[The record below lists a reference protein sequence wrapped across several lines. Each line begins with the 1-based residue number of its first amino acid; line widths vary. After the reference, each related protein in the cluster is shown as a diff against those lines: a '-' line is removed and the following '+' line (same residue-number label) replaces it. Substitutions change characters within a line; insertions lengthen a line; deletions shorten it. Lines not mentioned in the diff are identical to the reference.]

1 MLTGVR
7 EFGFGRPTGIDLPID
22 NAGIFPPDTAWY
34 NRRYGPSGWTNS
46 VVLNLAIGQGEN
58 AQSPLKM
65 AQFFAA
71 LANGGILPT
80 PRIGRD
86 GPRAEPAGTLPLTA
100 EQLDQL
106 RNAMIE
112 VVNAPGGT
120 ARGSRLRRW
129 TLAGKTGTAQNPHG
143 EDHAWFLGFAPAEDP
158 AIVAV
163 AIVEQG
169 GHGSSVAAPIV
180 SRLIAYYLENRGSEP
195 GGEVAGR

>member
-1 MLTGVR
+1 MLEGVR
-7 EFGFGRPTGIDLPID
+7 EFGFTRPTGIDLPID

-65 AQFFAA
+65 TQFFAA
-71 LANGGILPT
+71 LASGGTLPT
-80 PRIGRD
+80 PRISRD
-86 GPRAEPAGTLPLTA
+86 GPRAEPSGSLPLSD

-106 RNAMIE
+106 RNSLVE

-143 EDHAWFLGFAPAEDP
+143 EDHAWFLGFAPAEEP
-158 AIVAV
+158 AIVAA
-163 AIVEQG
+163 AIVEGG
-169 GHGSSVAAPIV
+169 GHGSSAAAPIV
-180 SRLIAYYLENRGSEP
+180 SRLIAYYLENQAP
-195 GGEVAGR
+195 APAGEATAR